1 MLYVFWQLGCWLA
14 VVLQWL
20 VFEFYFF
27 SVGRLYT
34 SQFHRCWVPANLATK
49 WKLAMSR
56 LRPSIL
62 TVLTA
67 SVMCLFIASQKRWVL
82 LSDTLHFRSYVD
94 HWEKVETQELTNH
107 RINDLQGQ
115 ITGTGALNNIEKIE
129 RRFLQRRCR
138 KTENLCWV
146 GEVVMGLQC
155 EKRDLFRC
163 WESFYWQS
171 SEVLNYFLG
180 MLFNLHYWRWL
191 GWVRLASISYGWW
204 RNDPALPSVW
214 TI

>member
-1 MLYVFWQLGCWLA
+1 M
-14 VVLQWL
+14 
-20 VFEFYFF
+20 
-27 SVGRLYT
+27 
-34 SQFHRCWVPANLATK
+34 
-49 WKLAMSR
+49 
-56 LRPSIL
+56 
-62 TVLTA
+62 
-67 SVMCLFIASQKRWVL
+67 
-82 LSDTLHFRSYVD
+82 D

-163 WESFYWQS
+163 WESFY
-171 SEVLNYFLG
+171 
-180 MLFNLHYWRWL
+180 
-191 GWVRLASISYGWW
+191 
-204 RNDPALPSVW
+204 
-214 TI
+214 